1 MKPLLVENLPC
12 DMKAFGPTHP
22 SPFSANVMYGQPL
35 VYSTYYSCDWTKSFL
50 SRIPNLNHHLTDPAN
65 NKYKYF
71 PDDRSPVGALEVPP
85 HDLVEPP
92 VGEDEA
98 LELEAARPQ
107 QVHRLLVL
115 VREPEGVVVPPAKDN
130 YDPPM

>member
-1 MKPLLVENLPC
+1 M
-12 DMKAFGPTHP
+12 
-22 SPFSANVMYGQPL
+22 
-35 VYSTYYSCDWTKSFL
+35 
-50 SRIPNLNHHLTDPAN
+50 
-65 NKYKYF
+65 YF

-85 HDLVEPP
+85 HDLVEPS

-115 VREPEGVVVPPAKDN
+115 VGEPEGVVVPPAKGN